1 MEEELKEP
9 KITTF
14 QIVLIVLSIVLITS
28 LTTILCINADHINY
42 TCSYSCSNK
51 EVYKTC
57 TQHKDFKEVVKFIEE
72 TCNENK
78 K

>member
-9 KITTF
+9 EITTF

-28 LTTILCINADHINY
+28 LATILCVNADHIKY
-42 TCSYSCSNK
+42 TCSHSCSSK
-51 EVYKTC
+51 EVYKMC

-72 TCNENK
+72 NCNENK